1 MAIVRVTG
9 RQRWKRRALER
20 RREMNGSVMDLI
32 MARYS
37 IIKEGHIIFCILCL
51 LGQDAKK
58 KKKEK
63 KERKGTCRNSGISI

>member
-58 KKKEK
+58 KKR
-63 KERKGTCRNSGISI
+63 KERTERNL